1 MVLRC
6 LALPLLGQ
14 PLEQGAFLSFGEPFG
29 WLHSTS
35 RNKKSRI

>member
-1 MVLRC
+1 MVVRC
-6 LALPLLGQ
+6 LALPLLGEL
-14 PLEQGAFLSFGEPFG
+14 LEQGAFLPLGEPFS